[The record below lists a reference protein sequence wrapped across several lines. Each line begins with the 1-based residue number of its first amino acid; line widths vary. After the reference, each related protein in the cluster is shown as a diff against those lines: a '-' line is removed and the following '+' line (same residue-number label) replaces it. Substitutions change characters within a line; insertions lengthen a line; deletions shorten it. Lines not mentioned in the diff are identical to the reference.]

1 MYKSIYVPV
10 DNSDH
15 SNRAVAC
22 ALALGKTFTA
32 KLVGCHVYAAKLHDY
47 RFRQMEY
54 TLPEE
59 YIDEVE
65 LERQRKIHD
74 SLITMGL
81 KLISDSYLDGMSR
94 LCKEAS
100 LEFEPRM
107 MDGKHHAEILKDLEG
122 SPHDL
127 VVIGALG
134 IGRARDSV
142 IGSVCERVARQCD
155 RDVWVIKHVPEK
167 DEPERDTI
175 LVGIDGSPQSF
186 GAFMTAVDLARAF
199 GKKVE
204 TIAVYDPYLHYSV
217 FNGIVGVLTEQA
229 AKVFRFEEQN
239 QLHEEIIDTGLAQI
253 YQSHLEV
260 SERMASEMG
269 IAIKKTLLDGKPF
282 QKIIDHA
289 RKTNPWLLVL
299 GRIGVHSP
307 KDEKA
312 LGSNVENILRAAPCD
327 VLLSTRLEV
336 PRLDVRAEE
345 TVRWTPEAEAR
356 MTRVP
361 EQVKGIARTGVLRLA
376 LEKGH
381 SVVTSAVIDE
391 AMDRFM
397 PKSASNA
404 TKALAEAVALERARS
419 GPVSMCRACGVTAT
433 QSGAVRC
440 TVCGATDFEV
450 ISLEMIEK
458 IAEVEGGLEEE
469 TTYDGRKLRWSEE
482 ARKGLW
488 TMKNAYQRRRVKAR
502 VEKRARMMRLD
513 AITLDFARQVIEEE
527 TGAPLDIPAASAGA
541 APSLVEALEAGG
553 PTASH
558 LGNEARLIARD
569 DKKNPLISTFD
580 WTDDAV
586 QRIFRVPAGFMRN
599 KTQERVEELARER
612 AAAAIDLALVE
623 DGIEFGKRMM
633 AEMIATYSPSS
644 PGGFAPP
651 DPPSPSLAGAPA
663 PRSAPAGRASG
674 APTDEAPEDQ
684 APAGGGYLNEV
695 RSLSAT
701 PRQD

>member
-10 DNSDH
+10 DNSEH
-15 SNRAVAC
+15 SNRAVDC
-22 ALALGKTFTA
+22 ALALGKEFSA

-81 KLISDSYLDGMSR
+81 KLISDSYLDGMSKR
-94 LCKEAS
+94 CVES
-100 LEFEPRM
+100 GLEFEPRM
-107 MDGKHHAEILKDLEG
+107 MDGKHHAEILKDLAG
-122 SPHDL
+122 SEHDL
-127 VVIGALG
+127 VVIGAVG

-142 IGSVCERVARQCD
+142 IGSVCERVARQSD
-155 RDVWVIKHVPEK
+155 RDVWVVKHVPEPG
-167 DEPERDTI
+167 EAERDTI
-175 LVGIDGSPQSF
+175 LVGVDGSPQSF
-186 GAFMTAVDLARAF
+186 GALMTAIDLARKF

-217 FNGIVGVLTEQA
+217 FNGIVNVLTEQA

-260 SERMASEMG
+260 AERMANEAG
-269 IAIKKTLLDGKPF
+269 VEIKKTLLDGKPF
-282 QKIIDHA
+282 QKIVDHA
-289 RKTNPWLLVL
+289 RKTNPFLIVL

-307 KDEKA
+307 QGETA
-312 LGSNVENILRAAPCD
+312 LGSNVENILRTAPCD
-327 VLLSTRLEV
+327 VLLSTRCEV
-336 PRLDVRAEE
+336 PTIDVRAEE
-345 TVRWTPEAEAR
+345 TIRWTPEAEAR
-356 MTRVP
+356 MKNVP

-381 SVVTSAVIDE
+381 SVITNAVIDE

-397 PKSASNA
+397 PKSASAA
-404 TKALAEAVALERARS
+404 TKALAEAVALERAKS
-419 GPVSMCRACGVTAT
+419 GPVSMCKSCGVAAT
-433 QSGAVRC
+433 QSGAVKC
-440 TVCGATDFEV
+440 TVCGGTDFEV
-450 ISLEMIEK
+450 ISQEMIEK

-502 VEKRARMMRLD
+502 VEKRARMMKLD

-527 TGAPLDIPAASAGA
+527 TGTPLDIKSSVAPAATEAK
-541 APSLVEALEAGG
+541 LV
-553 PTASH
+553 
-558 LGNEARLIARD
+558 ARD
-569 DKKNPLISTFD
+569 DKKNPLISTFA
-580 WTDDAV
+580 WADDAT
-586 QRIFRVPAGFMRN
+586 QRILRVPAGFMRN
-599 KTQERVEELARER
+599 KTQERVEALAKER
-612 AAAAIDLALVE
+612 AVTTIELPLVE
-623 DGIEFGKRMM
+623 EAIEIGKKIM
-633 AEMIATYSPSS
+633 AEVIAAYPNATK
-644 PGGFAPP
+644 GV
-651 DPPSPSLAGAPA
+651 
-663 PRSAPAGRASG
+663 PAGPPASAG
-674 APTDEAPEDQ
+674 QGHSHAHVAEAQSKNIADAKEKAQ
-684 APAGGGYLNEV
+684 VVPAVGSGYLNEV
-695 RSLSAT
+695 SALT
-701 PRQD
+701 VPSKPGGEREH

>member
-10 DNSDH
+10 DNSDQ

-22 ALALGKTFTA
+22 SVALGKAFSA

-94 LCKEAS
+94 LCKES
-100 LEFEPRM
+100 GLEFEPRM
-107 MDGKHHAEILKDLEG
+107 MDGKHHVEILKDLDG
-122 SPHDL
+122 SQHDL

-134 IGRARDSV
+134 IGRAKDSM
-142 IGSVCERVARQCD
+142 IGSVCERVARQAD
-155 RDVWVIKHVPEK
+155 RDVWVVKHVPEPG
-167 DEPERDTI
+167 EAERDTI

-186 GAFMTAVDLARAF
+186 GAFMTAIDLARAF

-217 FNGIVGVLTEQA
+217 FNGIVNILTEQA

-260 SERMASEMG
+260 GERMASEMG
-269 IAIKKTLLDGKPF
+269 VEIKKTLLDGKPF

-299 GRIGVHSP
+299 GRIGVHSS

-345 TVRWTPEAEAR
+345 TVRWTPEAEER

-397 PKSASNA
+397 PKGAANA

-419 GPVSMCRACGVTAT
+419 GSVSMCRACGVTAT
-433 QSGAVRC
+433 QSGAVKC

-450 ISLEMIEK
+450 ISREMIEK

-469 TTYDGRKLRWSEE
+469 TTYDGRKLRWTEE
-482 ARKGLW
+482 ARRGLW
-488 TMKNAYQRRRVKAR
+488 TMKNAYLRRRVKAR
-502 VEKRARMMRLD
+502 VEKSARMKRLD
-513 AITLDFARQVIEEE
+513 VITLEFARQVIEEE
-527 TGAPLDIPAASAGA
+527 TGAPLDIKTPSADLTKARAAGTTPAEEKAGA
-541 APSLVEALEAGG
+541 GAG
-553 PTASH
+553 S
-558 LGNEARLIARD
+558 ESRLIARD
-569 DKKNPLISTFD
+569 DRKNPLISTFD
-580 WTDDAV
+580 WTNDAV
-586 QRIFRVPAGFMRN
+586 QRIFRVPAGFMRTQ
-599 KTQERVEELARER
+599 TQERIEALARER

-623 DGIEFGKRMM
+623 DGIEIGKQMM
-633 AEMIATYSPSS
+633 AEMIANYTSQ
-644 PGGFAPP
+644 GKG
-651 DPPSPSLAGAPA
+651 AGAATAAPVAAEPSAAVPEIATPA
-663 PRSAPAGRASG
+663 PAQ
-674 APTDEAPEDQ
+674 EAPS
-684 APAGGGYLNEV
+684 GGGYLNEV
-695 RSLSAT
+695 RSMSAM

>member
-15 SNRAVAC
+15 SNRAVAFGVE
-22 ALALGKTFTA
+22 LGKACSA

-94 LCKEAS
+94 LCGAS
-100 LEFEPRM
+100 GVPFEPRM
-107 MDGKHHAEILKDLEG
+107 MDGKHHTEILKDLAG
-122 SPHDL
+122 SEHDL
-127 VVIGALG
+127 VVIGAVG
-134 IGRARDSV
+134 IGRAKDSV
-142 IGSVCERVARQCD
+142 IGSVCERVARQSD
-155 RDVWVIKHVPEK
+155 RDVWVVKHVPEPG
-167 DEPERDTI
+167 EAERDTI

-186 GAFMTAVDLARAF
+186 GALMTALELARTF

-204 TIAVYDPYLHYSV
+204 AIAVYDPYLHYSV
-217 FNGIVGVLTEQA
+217 FNGIVNVLTEKA

-260 SERMASEMG
+260 GERMAGEAG
-269 IAIKKTLLDGKPF
+269 VAIKKTLLDGKPF

-289 RKTNPWLLVL
+289 RKTSPWLIVL

-307 KDEKA
+307 KEETA
-312 LGSNVENILRAAPCD
+312 LGSNVENILRSANCD

-345 TVRWTPEAEAR
+345 SVRWTPEAEER
-356 MTRVP
+356 MKHVP

-381 SVVTSAVIDE
+381 SVVTSAVIDD

-397 PKSASNA
+397 PKSASAA
-404 TKALAEAVALERARS
+404 TKALAEAVALERAKS
-419 GPVSMCRACGVTAT
+419 GSVSMCRACGVTAT
-433 QSGAVRC
+433 QSDAVKC
-440 TVCGATDFEV
+440 TVCGGTDFEV
-450 ISLEMIEK
+450 ISREMIEK
-458 IAEVEGGLEEE
+458 IAAVEGGLQEE
-469 TTYDGRKLRWSEE
+469 TTYDGRKLRWSED

-502 VEKRARMMRLD
+502 VEKRARMTKLD

-527 TGAPLDIPAASAGA
+527 TGSPLDI
-541 APSLVEALEAGG
+541 
-553 PTASH
+553 
-558 LGNEARLIARD
+558 R
-569 DKKNPLISTFD
+569 
-580 WTDDAV
+580 
-586 QRIFRVPAGFMRN
+586 
-599 KTQERVEELARER
+599 
-612 AAAAIDLALVE
+612 
-623 DGIEFGKRMM
+623 
-633 AEMIATYSPSS
+633 

-651 DPPSPSLAGAPA
+651 DPPSPSLAGTPS

-674 APTDEAPEDQ
+674 APVVGDSSDQPRLIARDERKNPLISTFDWTSEATQRILRVPAGFMRSQTQERIEELARQRSASAIDLALVEDGIEIGKKMMAEMIANYQAPGKSPAPAAQVQADPSAATSS
-684 APAGGGYLNEV
+684 APAGNGAGYLNEV
-695 RSLSAT
+695 SPLNALSAPGE
-701 PRQD
+701 PREA